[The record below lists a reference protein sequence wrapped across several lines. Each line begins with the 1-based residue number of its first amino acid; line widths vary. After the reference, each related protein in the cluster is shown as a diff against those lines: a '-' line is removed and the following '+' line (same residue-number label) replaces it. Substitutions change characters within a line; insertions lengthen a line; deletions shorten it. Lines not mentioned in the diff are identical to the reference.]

1 MKFLDI
7 GEISRRSAV
16 PPSALRYYEEKGLIQ
31 PLARRGLRRQYDP
44 SVLLQLSLIAL
55 GKNAGFTLS
64 EIAAMFSRKGKSGLP
79 RDLLRSRA
87 DDLERQIEELTILQ
101 KTLRHVAECPHPSH
115 LQCPRFRKLLKV
127 ASRDRPSRG

>member
-7 GEISRRSAV
+7 GEISQRSSV

-55 GKNAGFTLS
+55 GKSAGFSLADIS
-64 EIAAMFSRKGKSGLP
+64 EMFGRKGKTGLP
-79 RDLLRSRA
+79 RELLRLRA
-87 DDLERQIEELTILQ
+87 GNLEKQIEELTILQ
-101 KTLRHVAECPHPSH
+101 KTLRHVADCPHPSH
-115 LQCPRFRKLLKV
+115 LECPRFRKLLKV
-127 ASRDRPSRG
+127 ASRGKSPQP